1 MVNPQKLV
9 GLRVGGVR
17 EFEEERRR
25 LEAVAF
31 RTSAFCE
38 DRVEVVWIQVVLAC
52 VVAAPVLQG
61 GEAWLHNKAGE
72 SATLAGHC
80 RPFQS
85 DKIWSLVSEH
95 LDNCWRSR
103 VLVEFDAILSVPD
116 DHIFHRHVVLALC
129 GRRAFEGATE
139 LSLLRN
145 KGTWSPL

>member
-25 LEAVAF
+25 LELEAVAS

-72 SATLAGHC
+72 SATLAT
-80 RPFQS
+80 RTLP
-85 DKIWSLVSEH
+85 
-95 LDNCWRSR
+95 
-103 VLVEFDAILSVPD
+103 
-116 DHIFHRHVVLALC
+116 
-129 GRRAFEGATE
+129 AF
-139 LSLLRN
+139 
-145 KGTWSPL
+145 PV